1 MLCMI
6 VTPFLPAVNGI
17 FWFQKGCKPNFVFP
31 ERIRRRE
38 SFVSAASTRNPF
50 RVRGNWSGPLRGP
63 LFGLAPDGVF
73 RASALTLGAVGS
85 YSTFSPLP
93 SLQFQIE
100 ISGSA
105 VCFLWHYPSG
115 RLTASPPACI
125 LQSAFFR
132 QQLQVTRH
140 RALWC
145 SDF

>member
-17 FWFQKGCKPNFVFP
+17 FWFQKGCKPNFVCP
-31 ERIRRRE
+31 ENIRGRE
-38 SFVSAASTRNPF
+38 SFVSAASTRDRNQLWP
-50 RVRGNWSGPLRGP
+50 WSGQLRGP

-105 VCFLWHYPSG
+105 VCFLWHCPSG
-115 RLTASPPACI
+115 RLTASPRSCI
-125 LQSAFFR
+125 PRSAFLLR
-132 QQLQVTRH
+132 HLQVTRH
-140 RALWC
+140 RAPL
-145 SDF
+145 S